1 VIWSHHHRMAAPRVA
16 RAERGVVGGLEVLP
30 FGVLIFVVGSLLIAN
45 AWAVVDAKLATTAA
59 AREAARSYVEAGS
72 AVAGEDAAT
81 RAAADVLES
90 YGRDPD
96 RLDLR
101 LREAVP
107 FTRCS
112 RVTFVASY
120 EIPAIALPFGIGLGG
135 PIEVRSRHSEI
146 IDPIRSGLPAEGA
159 CGF

>member
-1 VIWSHHHRMAAPRVA
+1 VSWSHHHGTASPVA
-16 RAERGVVGGLEVLP
+16 RSERGVVGGLEVLP
-30 FGVLIFVVGSLLIAN
+30 FGVLIFVIGSLLIAN

-72 AVAGEDAAT
+72 AVAGEDDAA
-81 RAAADVLES
+81 RAAADVIES

-101 LREAVP
+101 LAEAVP

-112 RVTFVASY
+112 RVTFIASY
-120 EIPAIALPFGIGLGG
+120 EIPAISLPFGLGLGE
-135 PIEVRSRHSEI
+135 PIDVRSRHSEI
-146 IDPIRSGLPAEGA
+146 IDPLRGGLPAEGS